1 MLRRLWFDLA
11 TVLHL
16 AEATINTPHRIDIDG
31 NAVPHTPPALHLMR
45 ACGAD
50 LDDRLYMDGNFPPG
64 LSEHGVN
71 AEPSRGMHRGG
82 LDGHGIT
89 WTEWLGSP
97 PRHRQRIQAQIALL
111 DEARLLDL
119 LRAGHAAGYDM
130 FTIDV
135 GLRASI
141 GRRRE
146 RRSRQ
151 APQAGASTT
160 PGPRRGRPT
169 PLPEVSSDHR

>member
-31 NAVPHTPPALHLMR
+31 NVVPHTPPALHLMR

-50 LDDRLYMDGNFPPG
+50 LDDRLYIDGDFPPG

-71 AEPSRGMHRGG
+71 AEPSLGMHRGR
-82 LDGHGIT
+82 LT

-135 GLRASI
+135 DLRASI

-169 PLPEVSSDHR
+169 PLPEVSSDRR